1 MPSKRH
7 GAACGSVRLGC
18 WQIAGNSGPGDQR
31 PTRGRPPGK
40 AVLAASSCCAR
51 LKAMPRSR
59 FASWPACAGTSA
71 MGAVVARAR
80 RTPVCPVSG
89 CSGGV
94 RRLPACG
101 PAAGGILPSPAD
113 WLRPAAHGDPA
124 APSCSSRPRWAHLAR
139 SWRSASNASCR
150 SRWAISLRCHHRV
163 SRTWPGGTSRRAI
176 ISSWGCQGS
185 RSTRAHQRLW

>member
-1 MPSKRH
+1 MASKRY

-31 PTRGRPPGK
+31 QTRGRPAGK
-40 AVLAASSCCAR
+40 AVLAGELVLRLAQGDAALAFCILACLRRYFSDGRGGSS
-51 LKAMPRSR
+51 
-59 FASWPACAGTSA
+59 
-71 MGAVVARAR
+71 GAAN
-80 RTPVCPVSG
+80 PCLPVSG
-89 CSGGV
+89 CSGGSV
-94 RRLPACG
+94 GCLPAVLLPVG
-101 PAAGGILPSPAD
+101 YSLPRGLAASGGAWRS
-113 WLRPAAHGDPA
+113 A
-124 APSCSSRPRWAHLAR
+124 APSCSSRPRWAHLAWP
-139 SWRSASNASCR
+139 WRSASNASCR

>member
-31 PTRGRPPGK
+31 QTRGRPPGK

-80 RTPVCPVSG
+80 RTPVCPCPGARAGPSVACLRSCCRWDTPFPHG
-89 CSGGV
+89 LAASGGAW
-94 RRLPACG
+94 R
-101 PAAGGILPSPAD
+101 S
-113 WLRPAAHGDPA
+113 A

-139 SWRSASNASCR
+139 PWRSASNASCR

>member
-31 PTRGRPPGK
+31 QTRGRPAGK

-59 FASWPACAGTSA
+59 FRILACLRRYFSDGRGGSS
-71 MGAVVARAR
+71 GAA
-80 RTPVCPVSG
+80 TPGLPVSG
-89 CSGGV
+89 CSGGSV
-94 RRLPACG
+94 GCLPAVLLPVG
-101 PAAGGILPSPAD
+101 YSPRGLAAPS
-113 WLRPAAHGDPA
+113 AHRDPA

-150 SRWAISLRCHHRV
+150 SRSAISLRCHDRV
-163 SRTWPGGTSRRAI
+163 SRTWPGGTSRRAV